1 MAMAMALRRGA
12 ERAGTVMRAGEWSCG
27 GGARFMATAV
37 RVEDDG
43 SPSSSF
49 SSGRA
54 LAAFS
59 AVVGAGALYS
69 SCLQTI
75 RSEPAAAEA
84 ARDMPQECAP
94 RTALNPNEF
103 VKFKLAEVRDI
114 NHNTKVYRYAFRNIL
129 VDEILDKHLVY
140 PESGVPDLMTPF
152 HFSMCGVNTV
162 MSRTCIE
169 AFVSHASE
177 TVGVYVY
184 SRLHWPF
191 PLFIL
196 KFLWW
201 SRFAFNPQEALG
213 LHVASCLVT
222 KAEMGKKKDGTPNY
236 IIRPYTPISPP
247 DSKGYFDLMIKIYPK
262 GNMTQHL
269 AHLKPGDT
277 LEVKGPIPKLAYEPN
292 MKKQIGMVAGGTG
305 LTPMLQVIDAIV
317 SNPEDNT
324 QVSLV
329 YANTTPADILLKS
342 KLDSLAFAHPNFK
355 VFYVV
360 SKESEGWKGGKGHV
374 TKDVLKKGL
383 PSPSDDTLILVCGPP
398 GLMNLISGDKAPDKS
413 QGELIGM
420 LKDLGYTPQQVY
432 KF

>member
-43 SPSSSF
+43 LPSSSF

-59 AVVGAGALYS
+59 ALVGAGALYS

-114 NHNTKVYRYAFRNIL
+114 NHNTKVY
-129 VDEILDKHLVY
+129 
-140 PESGVPDLMTPF
+140 
-152 HFSMCGVNTV
+152 
-162 MSRTCIE
+162 
-169 AFVSHASE
+169 
-177 TVGVYVY
+177 
-184 SRLHWPF
+184 
-191 PLFIL
+191 
-196 KFLWW
+196 
-201 SRFAFNPQEALG
+201 RFAFNPQEALG